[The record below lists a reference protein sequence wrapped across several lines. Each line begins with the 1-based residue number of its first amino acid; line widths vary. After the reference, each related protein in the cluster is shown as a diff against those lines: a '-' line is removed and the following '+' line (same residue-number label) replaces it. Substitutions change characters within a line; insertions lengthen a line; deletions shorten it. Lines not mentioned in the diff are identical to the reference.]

1 MLRHVVRPD
10 RSSPPA
16 RGLRPALTAGAA
28 LLLAASARADHTVA
42 GIVNGQGGPINAQP
56 AGTLPAGM
64 WSLAFRIEYVDLK
77 QRSNQELLDFSAK
90 GEDVHS
96 QASRQT
102 ETLTAAYGV
111 SDRFMLA
118 ATLPHIRNNDIRTS
132 DEDGGGI
139 IENGDIS
146 GLGDL
151 TLYGQWMLADAPMS
165 SEPGDNLQFAVL
177 GGLKLPTGET
187 HQHDNTGVDF
197 EVEHQAGTGSYDG
210 TFGAAVTRNWG
221 RSSLTADALYTV
233 AGDGTEDVNLGN
245 SFRYDLAWGYRLSEG
260 ELKRQHTRPDGSTAL
275 IGTEDVQWDLALE
288 LNGRWKDKLDGA
300 EGHDDNSG
308 GNLVLFSPGVR
319 ASFPERYSLFAS
331 VGVPVIDQPN
341 GENHET
347 QATAVVGV
355 AWGF

>member
-1 MLRHVVRPD
+1 MLRRVVRPV
-10 RSSPPA
+10 RLAPPA
-16 RGLRPALTAGAA
+16 LAAGAA
-28 LLLAASARADHTVA
+28 LLLASSARADHTVA
-42 GIVNGQGGPINAQP
+42 GILNGQGGPINAQP

-64 WSLAFRIEYVDLK
+64 WSLAFRIESVDLK
-77 QRSNQELLDFSAK
+77 TKSSQELLDFSAA

-96 QASRQT
+96 QDSRQS
-102 ETLTAAYGV
+102 EVLTAAYGL
-111 SDRFMLA
+111 SDRFMLG
-118 ATLPHIRNNDIRTS
+118 ATLPHIRNNDIRSS
-132 DEDGGGI
+132 DDGGGGI

-151 TLYGQWMLADAPMS
+151 TLYGQWMFADRAMS
-165 SEPGDNLQFAVL
+165 SEPGDNLQAAL
-177 GGLKLPTGET
+177 IAGLKVPTGET
-187 HQHDNTGVDF
+187 HQNDDTGVDF
-197 EVEHQAGTGSYDG
+197 EVEHQTGSGSYDG
-210 TFGAAVTRNWG
+210 TFGAAATRNWG
-221 RSSLTADALYTV
+221 RSSLTVDALYTV

-260 ELKRQHTRPDGSTAL
+260 QLKREHVRPDGSTTW

-288 LNGRWKDKLDGA
+288 LNGRWKDKIDGE

-308 GNLVLFSPGVR
+308 GHVLLFSPGVR

-331 VGVPVIDQPN
+331 VGVPVIDDPN

-347 QATAVVGV
+347 QATAVMGV